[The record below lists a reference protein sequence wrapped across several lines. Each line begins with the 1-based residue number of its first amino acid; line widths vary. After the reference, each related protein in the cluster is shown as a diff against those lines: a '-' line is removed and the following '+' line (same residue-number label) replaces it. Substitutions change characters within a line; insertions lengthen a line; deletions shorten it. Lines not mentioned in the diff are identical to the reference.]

1 MLLYF
6 LSEYI
11 TVVANAMSSSL
22 SNISTF
28 ENTYRTTCRSSPLEI
43 YFTII
48 FFCFVVPFA
57 PTLPLPSPH
66 PLRYS
71 RPRTYYSLRI
81 NEKSRDTSGSI
92 LNHIFHSFRVSTSR
106 AKLPCGSKLNR
117 RLLNKPS
124 ISEELLRVVLS
135 REPRP

>member
-48 FFCFVVPFA
+48 FFCFVDPFA
-57 PTLPLPSPH
+57 P

-124 ISEELLRVVLS
+124 ISEELLRVVLP